1 MSTIMF
7 DPIKTQSRVTD
18 SVIVAFSGGKDSIV
32 TLDLC
37 CRYFKN
43 VKAFFMYMIPD
54 LSFQERTIR
63 WYEKKYDIE
72 ILRLPHMDLSTS
84 FRYGCFRG
92 ADYSVPA
99 ISINDVYSYVRQ
111 KYGIWWIAAGERIND
126 SLIRRAMIK
135 HSGSIDVQR
144 GRFYP
149 ISGWN
154 KKEVMEYIKFHKLK
168 MGEDSKKLGFSFKS
182 FEGRE
187 LYMIKTN
194 YPKDYEKI
202 LHIFPFAEASVR
214 RFEEYGKEQI
224 SEL

>member
-111 KYGIWWIAAGERIND
+111 KYGIWWIAAGNV
-126 SLIRRAMIK
+126 SMTALSA
-135 HSGSIDVQR
+135 GQ
-144 GRFYP
+144 
-149 ISGWN
+149 
-154 KKEVMEYIKFHKLK
+154 
-168 MGEDSKKLGFSFKS
+168 
-182 FEGRE
+182 
-187 LYMIKTN
+187 
-194 YPKDYEKI
+194 
-202 LHIFPFAEASVR
+202 
-214 RFEEYGKEQI
+214 
-224 SEL
+224 

>member
-1 MSTIMF
+1 MV
-7 DPIKTQSRVTD
+7 R
-18 SVIVAFSGGKDSIV
+18 
-32 TLDLC
+32 
-37 CRYFKN
+37 
-43 VKAFFMYMIPD
+43 
-54 LSFQERTIR
+54 
-63 WYEKKYDIE
+63 KKYDIE

-135 HSGSIDVQR
+135 HSGSIDVRR

-187 LYMIKTN
+187 LYMIKAN
-194 YPKDYEKI
+194 YPEDYEKI
-202 LHIFPFAEASVR
+202 LHIFPFAEASTR
-214 RFEEYGKEQI
+214 RFELYGKEQI